1 MPTTNFDLALNQWLV
16 SLATST
22 ALVKVAAF
30 FLAWMALWLP
40 LAIPIAILLKWR
52 PPQPLAPKQK
62 LSLLAA
68 LYLIAPPIIW
78 GAAWVEGL
86 PFSDYGLDWKW
97 QILNFLGVGFGLGVL
112 GLAIA
117 FVAQGKLGW
126 VKWHPERWQ
135 GLGEI
140 ALPIL
145 ALGLWISVT
154 EELVFRGFLLNLLQQ
169 DYSIWVAA
177 AISSAIFALLHLI
190 WEQRETLPQLPGLWL
205 MGMVLVLARWV
216 EGGSLGLASGLH
228 AGWIWGLTC
237 LDSANLI
244 SYTGKGS
251 PWMTGFG
258 KSPLAGA
265 IGILCLLLTGGFLLL
280 LASSLPSLA
289 F

>member
-16 SLATST
+16 SLATSA

-30 FLAWMALWLP
+30 FLVWTALWLP
-40 LAIPIAILLKWR
+40 LAIPIAIWLKWR
-52 PPQPLAPKQK
+52 PPAPLAPKQK

-68 LYLIAPPIIW
+68 LYLLAPPIIW
-78 GAAWVEGL
+78 GASRIEGIS
-86 PFSDYGLDWKW
+86 FSDYGLDWKW
-97 QILNFLGVGFGLGVL
+97 QTLNSLGVGFGLGVL

-117 FVAQGKLGW
+117 FVGQGKLGW
-126 VKWHPERWQ
+126 IKWHPERWQ
-135 GLGEI
+135 RVGEI
-140 ALPIL
+140 ALPIF

-169 DYSIWVAA
+169 DYAIWGAA

-190 WEQRETLPQLPGLWL
+190 WEQRDTLPQLPGLWL
-205 MGMVLVLARWV
+205 MGTILVLARWV
-216 EGGSLGLASGLH
+216 DGGSLGLASGLH

-244 SYTGKGS
+244 SYTAKGS

-265 IGILCLLLTGGFLLL
+265 VGILFLLLTGILLL
-280 LASSLPSLA
+280 LLSSSLPLLA